1 MDPQLAALAVK
12 TILDMDPQLAAL
24 ALKTI
29 LSSRKTTD
37 VGKKLESD
45 EPKPTESEPKPTED
59 KPKPKSTDADWEW
72 PIFDEYRSPVTW
84 DFERKQRGAEDE
96 NQKNKDNPFEVTYR
110 RQQNCPE
117 EMFVTL
123 FSSHLVEIITKCLPN
138 NKHMTDST
146 PRISGKELFLAMD
159 TIRNCMI
166 EEKSETAVA
175 TAKLEESE
183 KNATTTGAEK
193 LEESENSATTAT
205 KLEESENSAATAK
218 KLEEPENS
226 AATAKKL
233 EEPENSAATAKKL
246 EEPENSATIAKLYVG
261 HLLRFLEKEF
271 KDTTV
276 QYERMKQE
284 GNTSWA
290 MLWAFLPPGEKVY
303 YHCGLSGQQL
313 CGIVHFRHY
322 VESSDGKAL
331 VLELDVMD
339 YNGRSYRACKVMR
352 QIGEF
357 QEERSFDSL
366 GVCPLRF
373 AKQREKMEAAFL
385 ANGKRFYE
393 LSVKANN
400 FMHYEGPVLRREFIP
415 GTSCRRVAKHNADG
429 RVMIDIWSFVRMN
442 PDYEMGNANPPTAC
456 DLICDLQDSDSLA
469 DYEMG
474 NPNSPT
480 ACDLMCDL
488 QVSNNLP
495 DDESLMLAPA
505 IVYGFAFSIKQWGC
519 FLVTGFSEISFDDHA
534 FDRHLV
540 MSDEVQKKMLLCLVS
555 QYLDD
560 PPEAENAGKNNNA
573 KAVVVPSIDP
583 ISNKGEGCIF
593 LCYGPPGTGKT
604 LTAESVAEKLH
615 RPLWAVSASEL
626 GFEVA
631 QLEQKLVQILDIAS
645 SWRAV
650 LLLDEADIYLEKRA
664 SAGDPKRNAMTG
676 IFLRLLEYY
685 KGVLFLTTN
694 RVTTFDDAFCSRIS
708 MFIRY
713 HRLTHS
719 HRAKIW
725 ETLLSRVGVTDV
737 NLDMFAVHEL
747 NGREIRNTIRTAQT
761 WATSS
766 KQPLTTQHIL
776 SVVNMLHDFREDLQ
790 DAVLEESQVHHPFSS
805 EPATLQQQQP
815 AILSNG
821 NNPASNRD
829 MSSKPYI
836 FM

>member
-1 MDPQLAALAVK
+1 MDPQLAVAALVAAVVA
-12 TILDMDPQLAAL
+12 IVLNVAVLFAAL

-29 LSSRKTTD
+29 LSSRKTTA
-37 VGKKLESD
+37 VEKKLESD
-45 EPKPTESEPKPTED
+45 EPKPTESEPKPSESEPKPTED

-72 PIFDEYRSPVTW
+72 PIFDEYQSRVTW
-84 DFERKQRGAEDE
+84 GFERKQRGAEDE

-110 RQQNCPE
+110 RQKNWPE

-123 FSSHLVEIITKCLPN
+123 VSSHLVEIITKCLPN
-138 NKHMTDST
+138 NKHMTEST

-159 TIRNCMI
+159 TIRNCKI

-183 KNATTTGAEK
+183 KNTTTTGAEK
-193 LEESENSATTAT
+193 LEESEKSATTAT
-205 KLEESENSAATAK
+205 KLEESENSFATAK
-218 KLEEPENS
+218 
-226 AATAKKL
+226 
-233 EEPENSAATAKKL
+233 
-246 EEPENSATIAKLYVG
+246 EPENSATIAKLYVG

-271 KDTTV
+271 KDTKV

-303 YHCGLSGQQL
+303 YHCQLSGQQL

-322 VESSDGKAL
+322 AQLPDGKAL
-331 VLELDVMD
+331 LLELDVMD

-357 QEERSFDSL
+357 QDERSFDSL

-373 AKQREKMEAAFL
+373 AKQREQMEAAFL

-400 FMHYEGPVLRREFIP
+400 FMHYEGPVLRLEFIP

-429 RVMIDIWSFVRMN
+429 RVMIDIWSFARMN

-456 DLICDLQDSDSLA
+456 DL
-469 DYEMG
+469 
-474 NPNSPT
+474 
-480 ACDLMCDL
+480 MCDL
-488 QVSNNLP
+488 QVSDNLP

-519 FLVTGFSEISFDDHA
+519 FAVTGFSEISFDDHA

-540 MSDEVQKKMLLCLVS
+540 MSDEVQKKMLLGLVS
-555 QYLDD
+555 QYLHD
-560 PPEAENAGKNNNA
+560 PPESENVGRNNKA

-626 GFEVA
+626 SFEVD

-766 KQPLTTQHIL
+766 KQPLTTHHIL
-776 SVVNMLHDFREDLQ
+776 SVVKMLHDFHKDLR
-790 DAVLEESQVHHPFSS
+790 DAVLEESQVDHPFSS

-815 AILSNG
+815 TILSNG
-821 NNPASNRD
+821 NNPASNGD
-829 MSSKPYI
+829 MSSKP
-836 FM
+836 

>member
-1 MDPQLAALAVK
+1 MDPQLAALALK
-12 TILDMDPQLAAL
+12 TILDMDPQLATL

-37 VGKKLESD
+37 VEKKLESD
-45 EPKPTESEPKPTED
+45 EPKPTED

-72 PIFDEYRSPVTW
+72 PIFDEYQSRVTW
-84 DFERKQRGAEDE
+84 EFERKQRGAEDE

-110 RQQNCPE
+110 RQKNWPE

-123 FSSHLVEIITKCLPN
+123 VSSHLVEIITKCLPN
-138 NKHMTDST
+138 NKHMTEST

-159 TIRNCMI
+159 TIRNCKI

-183 KNATTTGAEK
+183 
-193 LEESENSATTAT
+193 NS
-205 KLEESENSAATAK
+205 
-218 KLEEPENS
+218 
-226 AATAKKL
+226 
-233 EEPENSAATAKKL
+233 ATAKKL

-271 KDTTV
+271 EDTKI

-303 YHCGLSGQQL
+303 YYCQLSGQQL

-322 VESSDGKAL
+322 VESCDGKAL

-339 YNGRSYRACKVMR
+339 YNGQSYRACKVMR
-352 QIGEF
+352 HIGEF

-373 AKQREKMEAAFL
+373 AKQREQMEAAFL

-429 RVMIDIWSFVRMN
+429 RVMIDIWSFARMN
-442 PDYEMGNANPPTAC
+442 PDYEMGNANLPTAC
-456 DLICDLQDSDSLA
+456 DLMCDLQDSDSLP

-474 NPNSPT
+474 NSNSPT

-488 QVSNNLP
+488 QVSDSLPDYEMGNSNSPTACDLMCDLQVSDNLP

-560 PPEAENAGKNNNA
+560 PPEAENAGRNNNA

-604 LTAESVAEKLH
+604 LTTESVAEKLH

-631 QLEQKLVQILDIAS
+631 QLEQKLVQILEIAS

-766 KQPLTTQHIL
+766 KQPLTTHHIL
-776 SVVNMLHDFREDLQ
+776 SVVKMLHDFHKDLR
-790 DAVLEESQVHHPFSS
+790 DAVLEESQVDHPFSS

-815 AILSNG
+815 TILSNG
-821 NNPASNRD
+821 NNPASNGD
-829 MSSKPYI
+829 MSSKP
-836 FM
+836 

>member
-1 MDPQLAALAVK
+1 MDPQLAVAALVAALVAIVLNVAV
-12 TILDMDPQLAAL
+12 LFAAL

-29 LSSRKTTD
+29 LSSRKTTA
-37 VGKKLESD
+37 VEKKLESD
-45 EPKPTESEPKPTED
+45 EPKPTESAPKPSESEPKPTKSEPKPSESEPKPTEE

-72 PIFDEYRSPVTW
+72 PIFDEYQSRVKW
-84 DFERKQRGAEDE
+84 GFERKQRGAEDE

-110 RQQNCPE
+110 RQKNWPE

-138 NKHMTDST
+138 NKHMTEST

-159 TIRNCMI
+159 KIRNYKI

-193 LEESENSATTAT
+193 LEESEKSATTAT
-205 KLEESENSAATAK
+205 KLEES
-218 KLEEPENS
+218 
-226 AATAKKL
+226 
-233 EEPENSAATAKKL
+233 ENSAATAKKL

-261 HLLRFLEKEF
+261 HLLRFLETEF
-271 KDTTV
+271 KDTKI

-303 YHCGLSGQQL
+303 YHCQLSGQQL

-322 VESSDGKAL
+322 AKLPDGKAL
-331 VLELDVMD
+331 LLELDVMD

-357 QEERSFDSL
+357 QDERSFDSL

-373 AKQREKMEAAFL
+373 AKQREQMEAAFL

-400 FMHYEGPVLRREFIP
+400 FMHYEGPVLRLEFIP

-429 RVMIDIWSFVRMN
+429 RVMIDIWSFARMN

-456 DLICDLQDSDSLA
+456 DL
-469 DYEMG
+469 
-474 NPNSPT
+474 
-480 ACDLMCDL
+480 MCDL
-488 QVSNNLP
+488 QVCDNLP

-519 FLVTGFSEISFDDHA
+519 FAVTGFSEISFDDHA

-540 MSDEVQKKMLLCLVS
+540 MSDEVQKKMLLGLVS
-555 QYLDD
+555 QYLHD
-560 PPEAENAGKNNNA
+560 PPEAENVGRNNNA

-626 GFEVA
+626 SFEVD

-713 HRLTHS
+713 HRLTHA

-747 NGREIRNTIRTAQT
+747 NGREIRNTIRTAHT

-776 SVVNMLHDFREDLQ
+776 SVVEMLHDFREDLQ
-790 DAVLEESQVHHPFSS
+790 DAVLEESQVDHPFSS

-821 NNPASNRD
+821 NNPASNGD
-829 MSSKPYI
+829 MSSKP
-836 FM
+836 